1 MERLVAVLLTASCI
15 WLSLHARQ
23 ISQNGREEEKNL
35 IYVPVLFDD
44 IATAVVFRWFFSAFN
59 FFRSTVFADLQQ
71 KNIIY
76 DCFMSYLFIRIRKKN
91 TTKKMIHRKE
101 WSKRRRRKTHGISH
115 TFTLRDR
122 NNDRLE
128 LRIFSS
134 LWKNENRGA
143 NFFWRALRVLCTLLV
158 HETLIHHASAQS
170 YRLVEKA
177 TELWIF
183 INRRS
188 SLLSVSV
195 PTFIYVLLGF
205 FARALIKCILLS
217 FPLFISP

>member
-1 MERLVAVLLTASCI
+1 MYPSCLMILLLPWSFGDFFQLSIFSVDGVCGLTAKKHNL
-15 WLSLHARQ
+15 WLL
-23 ISQNGREEEKNL
+23 
-35 IYVPVLFDD
+35 YVLFVYSH
-44 IATAVVFRWFFSAFN
+44 T
-59 FFRSTVFADLQQ
+59 
-71 KNIIY
+71 
-76 DCFMSYLFIRIRKKN
+76 KKN

-170 YRLVEKA
+170 YRLAEKA